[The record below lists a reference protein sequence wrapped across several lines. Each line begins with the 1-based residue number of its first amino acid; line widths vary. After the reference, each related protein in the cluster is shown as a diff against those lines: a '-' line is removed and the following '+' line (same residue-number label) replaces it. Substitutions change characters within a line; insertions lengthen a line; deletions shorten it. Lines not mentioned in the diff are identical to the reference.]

1 METAVKKIG
10 NSAGVVIPKPMLQE
24 IGAGAGDKV
33 DLSVVDGKIVIEPV
47 RKSVREGWAE
57 DAARLAALG
66 DDELVWPELA
76 NDADEDW
83 TW

>member
-33 DLSVVDGKIVIEPV
+33 DLSVVDGKIVIEPL

-66 DDELVWPELA
+66 DDELVWPEFA